1 MLNIE
6 KLAFCVQMC
15 PISFDLDKKK
25 NLQVLKFNYSQIL
38 FSAQNRGRT
47 GTGVT
52 PLVFETNA
60 SADSAIWAKCFLRQM
75 RRKSTIK
82 NEKRKEFDKKMHLLR
97 VFFVFF
103 LHDKIGMPIF
113 DGSKFDKMFN
123 PLN

>member
-15 PISFDLDKKK
+15 PISYDLYKKK

-47 GTGVT
+47 GTGFT

-60 SADSAIWAKCFLRQM
+60 SADSAIWAIPFIGKCGC
-75 RRKSTIK
+75 KSTIK
-82 NEKRKEFDKKMHLLR
+82 IEK
-97 VFFVFF
+97 
-103 LHDKIGMPIF
+103 
-113 DGSKFDKMFN
+113 
-123 PLN
+123 